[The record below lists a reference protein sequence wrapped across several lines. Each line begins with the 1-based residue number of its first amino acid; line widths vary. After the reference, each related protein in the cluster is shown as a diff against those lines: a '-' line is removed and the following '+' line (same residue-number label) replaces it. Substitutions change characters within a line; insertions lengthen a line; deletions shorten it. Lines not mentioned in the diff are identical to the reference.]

1 MLERFININKI
12 IPDEYV
18 QSIYDIDYQKLYNLG
33 KRVIFFDL
41 DNTVI
46 SYKETNPNEK
56 INQFFR
62 DLEKIGYEV
71 LIVSNA
77 RKKRIKSFSQKANL
91 KYVYLSL
98 KPLKFGFKRALRKCN
113 NKYTKDQV
121 LQIGDQLMTDIYGSK
136 RSGFY
141 TILVKAI
148 DHKTE
153 HLLTRI
159 NRRRERNV
167 INKVKRKNVEAYN
180 KYLSE
185 YEKENLW

>member
-1 MLERFININKI
+1 MLERLINIKKI
-12 IPDEYV
+12 IPDEY
-18 QSIYDIDYQKLYNLG
+18 QESIYDIDYQKLYDLG
-33 KRVIFFDL
+33 KRVVFFDL
-41 DNTVI
+41 DNTII
-46 SYKETNPNEK
+46 SYKEKEPNDK
-56 INQFFR
+56 INNFFR
-62 DLEKIGYEV
+62 NLEAMGYEV

-77 RKKRIKSFSQKANL
+77 RKSRIKHFSDLANL

-98 KPLKFGFKRALRKCN
+98 KPTKFGFRRALKKCSRKYS
-113 NKYTKDQV
+113 KEEI

-136 RSGFY
+136 RSGYY

-159 NRRRERNV
+159 NRIRERNV
-167 INKVKRKNVEAYN
+167 LNKIKKKDFDAYL

-185 YEKENLW
+185 YERDNL